1 MVFGFLSLYHGMG
14 TGGCRGN
21 VLDPVAFFAFCRL
34 LSRLR
39 IVGWKGFCMI
49 IYLRERG
56 CVGGM
61 ERRLLRRYFA
71 IEDYFS
77 DFVLSYVGPLF
88 HTSLYLS
95 CDLSPRKHIC
105 IPDIP

>member
-1 MVFGFLSLYHGMG
+1 
-14 TGGCRGN
+14 
-21 VLDPVAFFAFCRL
+21 
-34 LSRLR
+34 
-39 IVGWKGFCMI
+39 
-49 IYLRERG
+49 
-56 CVGGM
+56 M